1 MQILNFFI
9 TAVINIGI
17 ACVVGLFLLI
27 ALNGFSESQ
36 AMPGLIF
43 YVVWTLLA
51 SMLAAAL
58 SVLAAKYLI
67 GKKSFRPLGAIAIT
81 SPIFIIVG
89 GAASFIGLFAA
100 VILIEAL
107 R

>member
-1 MQILNFFI
+1 MQILNFLV
-9 TAVINIGI
+9 TAIINIGI
-17 ACVVGLFLLI
+17 ACVLGIFLLI

-36 AMPGLIF
+36 ANPGLIL
-43 YVVWTLLA
+43 YIVWTLLTALITA
-51 SMLAAAL
+51 SL

-67 GKKSFRPLGAIAIT
+67 GKKSFTPLGAIAI
-81 SPIFIIVG
+81 SAPIFIVVG
-89 GAASFIGLFAA
+89 GIVSVVGIFAS

>member
-17 ACVVGLFLLI
+17 ACVLGLFLLL
-27 ALNGFSESQ
+27 ALNGFSDSQ
-36 AMPGLIF
+36 ANPGLIL
-43 YVVWTLLA
+43 YVLWTLLTA
-51 SMLAAAL
+51 LITAAL

-67 GKKSFRPLGAIAIT
+67 GKKSFRPLSAIT
-81 SPIFIIVG
+81 ISSPIFIIIG
-89 GAASFIGLFAA
+89 GIASVIGMFAA
-100 VILIEAL
+100 IFLIEAL

>member
-9 TAVINIGI
+9 TAIINIGI
-17 ACVVGLFLLI
+17 ACVVGFFLLI
-27 ALNGFSESQ
+27 ILNGFSDSQ
-36 AMPGLIF
+36 ANPGLIL
-43 YVVWTLLA
+43 YVAWTLLTA
-51 SMLAAAL
+51 LIAAAL

-67 GKKSFRPLGAIAIT
+67 GKKSFRPFSAIAI
-81 SPIFIIVG
+81 SAPIFIIVG
-89 GAASFIGLFAA
+89 GIVSVVGMFAA